1 MGGFRKPRNQPKEAS
16 TQSLCLRT
24 GKSDGAYESS
34 WCVLGVGVG
43 LRLGLQ
49 CLKKGK
55 DTLGLAVGT
64 TEKYTKVVTFLFF
77 GSSLR
82 AQMLLTRFTLGE
94 GL

>member
-24 GKSDGAYESS
+24 GKSDGAFGSS

-43 LRLGLQ
+43 LRLGLL

-64 TEKYTKVVTFLFF
+64 TEKSTKVVTFFF
-77 GSSLR
+77 SGSSLR
-82 AQMLLTRFTLGE
+82 AQMLTRFTLGE

>member
-16 TQSLCLRT
+16 TQSLCLCT

-43 LRLGLQ
+43 LRLGLR

-64 TEKYTKVVTFLFF
+64 TEKSTKVVTFLFF